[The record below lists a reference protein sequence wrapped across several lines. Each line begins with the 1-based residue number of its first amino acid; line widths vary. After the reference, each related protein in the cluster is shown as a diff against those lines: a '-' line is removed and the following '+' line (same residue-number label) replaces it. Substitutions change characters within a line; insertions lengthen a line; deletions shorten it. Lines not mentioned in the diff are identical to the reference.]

1 MLNLLDLLISTDL
14 SHSTC
19 YNPKTYNRNVCYR
32 KKKKL
37 SVVNQSGIEPLNL
50 ENGSSVGS
58 GNFDATDL
66 RFQSVE
72 LKLKPTGIR

>member
-1 MLNLLDLLISTDL
+1 MSVTE
-14 SHSTC
+14 
-19 YNPKTYNRNVCYR
+19 
-32 KKKKL
+32 KKKL

-58 GNFDATDL
+58 GNFDAADL